1 MTYFLFCIHNHQ
13 PVGNFDY
20 VLEEAYE
27 KSYWPF
33 LQLISKYPS
42 VKMSLHNS
50 GYLIDWLIEKH
61 PEYIE
66 LLKMMVGR
74 GQVEIMGGGYYEPV
88 LSVIPEEDRIGQI
101 RMMSDKI
108 EEVFGTRPRGIWL
121 AERVW
126 EPTLPTFIKK
136 AGLEYLVVDDYHFIK
151 AGLDKE
157 DLGGYYITEDQGNV
171 IKVFPGS
178 EALRYLIPFRPNE
191 AVVEHLKGIKG
202 YLKKGNAAI
211 YGDDGEKF
219 GVWPGTHKWVFD
231 DGWLES
237 FLRSLEE
244 KIDSVTIATFA
255 EYIDR
260 EEPVGR
266 VYLPTTS
273 YMEMGEWSLPPDASK
288 AYMKLVED
296 VKGWSEGERVRRFL
310 QGGIWRNF
318 FSKYPESNWMHKRM
332 LLASRAVGNAP
343 NLSHEEKAIAEAHL
357 YKGQC
362 NDPYWHGVFGGLYLP
377 HLRTEV
383 YRHLIESEVR
393 SKIDSGLDNVLSSV
407 EMEDIDADGHKEA
420 LIRTK
425 GLNLFLSPAN
435 GGALF
440 ELDYKPR
447 AVNLSNTLSRWYE
460 GYHYKLEEA
469 SSAEHAG
476 GQKSIHEIVKVK
488 EEGLEKY
495 LKYDTARRASF
506 VDHFIPVGETVESFY
521 ANTYKELGDFSRG
534 RYSTEV
540 KGHGVSLTRHGEAG
554 GRALFLKK
562 EFVATSADSFRVDY
576 TLSPGEVHGT
586 IDFRFGVEL
595 NILLPCCDGPACLY
609 EPNDGAF
616 GFDIG
621 LGSKGATPGIK
632 SVGLIDTLTRVKATI
647 AVDRTADLWRFPVH
661 TVSLSEGGFEK
672 IYQGSCLVFLFPFAL
687 KEGKMEVS
695 FKVKI
700 EGL

>member
-1 MTYFLFCIHNHQ
+1 
-13 PVGNFDY
+13 
-20 VLEEAYE
+20 
-27 KSYWPF
+27 
-33 LQLISKYPS
+33 
-42 VKMSLHNS
+42 
-50 GYLIDWLIEKH
+50 
-61 PEYIE
+61 
-66 LLKMMVGR
+66 
-74 GQVEIMGGGYYEPV
+74 
-88 LSVIPEEDRIGQI
+88 
-101 RMMSDKI
+101 
-108 EEVFGTRPRGIWL
+108 
-121 AERVW
+121 
-126 EPTLPTFIKK
+126 
-136 AGLEYLVVDDYHFIK
+136 
-151 AGLDKE
+151 
-157 DLGGYYITEDQGNV
+157 
-171 IKVFPGS
+171 
-178 EALRYLIPFRPNE
+178 
-191 AVVEHLKGIKG
+191 
-202 YLKKGNAAI
+202 I

-231 DGWLES
+231 DGWLER
-237 FLRSLEE
+237 FLKALEE
-244 KIDSVTIATFA
+244 KIDSVTVATFA

-260 EEPVGR
+260 EEPVGQ

-288 AYMKLVED
+288 AYMKLVDD

-332 LLASRAVGNAP
+332 LLASKAVRNSP
-343 NLSHEEKAIAEAHL
+343 NLSREEKAIAETHL

-383 YRHLIESEVR
+383 YRHLIEAEVR
-393 SKIDSGLDNVLSSV
+393 SKIDSGLNNVLSSV
-407 EMEDIDADGHKEA
+407 ELEDIDADGHKEV
-420 LIRTK
+420 LIRTRD
-425 GLNLFLSPAN
+425 LNLFLSPAN
-435 GGALF
+435 GGALL
-440 ELDYKPR
+440 ELDFKPR

-469 SSAEHAG
+469 NSAEHAG

-495 LKYDTARRASF
+495 LKYDSARRASF
-506 VDHFIPVGETVESFY
+506 VDHFIPIGETVESFY
-521 ANTYKELGDFSRG
+521 ANTYKELGDFSKG

-540 KGHGVSLTRHGEAG
+540 KGHGVALTRHSETD

-562 EFVATSADSFRVDY
+562 EFVADSPGSFRVDY
-576 TLSPGEVHGT
+576 TLTPGEVHGGV
-586 IDFRFGVEL
+586 DFRFGVEL
-595 NILLPCCDGPACLY
+595 NMLLPCCDGPACLY
-609 EPNDGAF
+609 EPNDAAF

-621 LGSKGATPGIK
+621 LGSSGETPGIE
-632 SVGLIDTLTRVKATI
+632 SVAMIDTLTRVKATI
-647 AVDRTADLWRFPVH
+647 AVDRPAGLWRFPVH

-695 FKVKI
+695 FRVKV

>member
-108 EEVFGTRPRGIWL
+108 EDVFGTRPRGIWL

-151 AGLDKE
+151 AGLDKA

-260 EEPVGR
+260 EEPVGQ

-296 VKGWSEGERVRRFL
+296 VKGWGEGERVRRFL

-343 NLSHEEKAIAEAHL
+343 NLSHEEKAIAETHL

-407 EMEDIDADGHKEA
+407 EMEDIDADGRKEA

-425 GLNLFLSPAN
+425 ELNLFLSPAN
-435 GGALF
+435 GGALL

-460 GYHYKLEEA
+460 GYHYKLEKA
-469 SSAEHAG
+469 SSSEHAG
-476 GQKSIHEIVKVK
+476 GQKSIHEMVKVK

-495 LKYDTARRASF
+495 LKYDIARRASF
-506 VDHFIPVGETVESFY
+506 VDHFIPINETIESFY
-521 ANTYKELGDFSRG
+521 ANTYKELGDFSRS

-540 KGHGVSLTRHGEAG
+540 KGHGVSLTRHGDAG
-554 GRALFLKK
+554 GRTLFLKK
-562 EFVATSADSFRVDY
+562 EFVADSPGSFRVDY
-576 TLSPGEVHGT
+576 TLTPGEVHGE

-595 NILLPCCDGPACLY
+595 NMLLPCCDGPACLY

-621 LGSKGATPGIK
+621 LGSKGETPGIE
-632 SVGLIDTLTRVKATI
+632 SVAMIDTLTRVKATI
-647 AVDRTADLWRFPVH
+647 TADRPADLWRFPVH

-695 FKVKI
+695 FRVKV
-700 EGL
+700 EGI

>member
-1 MTYFLFCIHNHQ
+1 
-13 PVGNFDY
+13 
-20 VLEEAYE
+20 
-27 KSYWPF
+27 
-33 LQLISKYPS
+33 
-42 VKMSLHNS
+42 
-50 GYLIDWLIEKH
+50 
-61 PEYIE
+61 
-66 LLKMMVGR
+66 
-74 GQVEIMGGGYYEPV
+74 
-88 LSVIPEEDRIGQI
+88 
-101 RMMSDKI
+101 
-108 EEVFGTRPRGIWL
+108 
-121 AERVW
+121 
-126 EPTLPTFIKK
+126 
-136 AGLEYLVVDDYHFIK
+136 
-151 AGLDKE
+151 
-157 DLGGYYITEDQGNV
+157 
-171 IKVFPGS
+171 
-178 EALRYLIPFRPNE
+178 
-191 AVVEHLKGIKG
+191 
-202 YLKKGNAAI
+202 
-211 YGDDGEKF
+211 
-219 GVWPGTHKWVFD
+219 
-231 DGWLES
+231 
-237 FLRSLEE
+237 
-244 KIDSVTIATFA
+244 
-255 EYIDR
+255 
-260 EEPVGR
+260 
-266 VYLPTTS
+266 
-273 YMEMGEWSLPPDASK
+273 
-288 AYMKLVED
+288 
-296 VKGWSEGERVRRFL
+296 
-310 QGGIWRNF
+310 
-318 FSKYPESNWMHKRM
+318 KRM

-343 NLSHEEKAIAEAHL
+343 NLSHEEKAIAETHL

-393 SKIDSGLDNVLSSV
+393 SKIDSGLGNVLSSV

-506 VDHFIPVGETVESFY
+506 VDHFIPINETIESFY

-554 GRALFLKK
+554 GRTLFLKK
-562 EFVATSADSFRVDY
+562 EFVADSPDSFRVDY
-576 TLSPGEVHGT
+576 TLSPGEVHGA

-595 NILLPCCDGPACLY
+595 NMLLPCCDGPACLY
-609 EPNDGAF
+609 EPNDSAF

-621 LGSKGATPGIK
+621 LGSKGETPGIK